1 MTELSEKLK
10 EDLLEKIF
18 YETLDTTWIKRK
30 PDFDLDL
37 DNVEIMIEPANA
49 EKVNEIEYFTVVKNV
64 MSGTVQTDYIR
75 KPT

>member
-49 EKVNEIEYFTVVKNV
+49 EKVNEIEYFTVVENV